1 MLKGGTIFVLRR
13 GSTDNQKHLLQ
24 TIEVGACT
32 TPSYISKLS
41 IKEEFRGL
49 GGFLQGNTF
58 FDN

>member
-1 MLKGGTIFVLRR
+1 MLKGRTIFVLRW
-13 GSTDNQKHLLQ
+13 GSTDNQKHWLQ
-24 TIEVGACT
+24 TIEVVTCT

-41 IKEEFRGL
+41 IKEEFREQ